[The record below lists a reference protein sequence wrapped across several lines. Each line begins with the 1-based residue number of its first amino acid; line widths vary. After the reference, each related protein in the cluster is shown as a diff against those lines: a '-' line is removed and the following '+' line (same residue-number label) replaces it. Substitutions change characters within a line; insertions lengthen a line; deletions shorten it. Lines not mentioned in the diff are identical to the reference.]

1 MFSVRCLWKTSKI
14 VSIFPLK
21 MTDTCESKYFT
32 NSRLTRSKIVKNV
45 DSVSDTDTT
54 FVTSDSE
61 TTVRVKVEPVEN
73 SVHDLKKEQPNNIS
87 IGKKRKGKKE
97 KTEIKYE
104 TENSVDV
111 KKEKWEPPIW
121 RKQLK
126 NMYEMRKN
134 RDAPVDS
141 MGCDVISDVTAKPE
155 VCLQQSKI

>member
-1 MFSVRCLWKTSKI
+1 MLISLP
-14 VSIFPLK
+14 VS
-21 MTDTCESKYFT
+21 TFT
-32 NSRLTRSKIVKNV
+32 L
-45 DSVSDTDTT
+45 
-54 FVTSDSE
+54 FLFY
-61 TTVRVKVEPVEN
+61 VRVKVEPVEN

-97 KTEIKYE
+97 KAEIKYE

-155 VCLQQSKI
+155 VCLQLCPFYFDVL